1 MNWRQVIDR
10 GSRVGG
16 LALWLVLTGFIGLG
30 VVLVGVITGDPTRPD
45 GLVVV
50 LTWVARVLG

>member
-16 LALWLVLTGFIGLG
+16 SALWLVLTGFIGLG
-30 VVLVGVITGDPTRPD
+30 VVLVGVI
-45 GLVVV
+45 V
-50 LTWVARVLG
+50 LTRVARVLG